1 MKRTKAS
8 AGAIY
13 CRISQ
18 DRGGTE
24 LGVDRQEAL
33 CRKLAEDKGW
43 TVAEVYVD
51 NDLSAYSGRRR
62 PRYEQMLTDVEA
74 GRREAKIV
82 REIAKRFLA
91 GESLRSLAFE
101 LNDRQVPTCG
111 GGPWRVTT
119 IRSIITN
126 PRYVGLRVH
135 RGEIVGEASWKPI
148 LDRATHEQIR

>member
-33 CRKLAEDKGW
+33 CGKLAEDKGW

-62 PRYEQMLTDVEA
+62 PRYEQMLADVEA
-74 GRREAKIV
+74 GRRDGLLAGGPGRIV
-82 REIAKRFLA
+82 RRVGEVGRF
-91 GESLRSLAFE
+91 RS
-101 LNDRQVPTCG
+101 
-111 GGPWRVTT
+111 
-119 IRSIITN
+119 
-126 PRYVGLRVH
+126 
-135 RGEIVGEASWKPI
+135 RGEEGGTTAA
-148 LDRATHEQIR
+148 L